1 MASDNFLKL
10 TDIEG
15 ESQDDKHKNEID
27 ITWYQWGAHQPG
39 AGATGSGSG
48 SGKVQ
53 VHDFAFQA
61 KHSKASPKLM
71 LACNDGSHIA
81 SAVFTLRK
89 AGKEQQEFSVYT
101 MSDCIVTKYETTAPI
116 DDGGIPDDKFNISF
130 SKIEHQYKEQK
141 ADGTLGGAVK
151 TGWDTKANKAS

>member
-1 MASDNFLKL
+1 MASDYFLKL

-27 ITWYQWGAHQPG
+27 IVHFHWGAHQPG
-39 AGATGSGSG
+39 AQATGSGSG

-53 VHDFAFQA
+53 VHDFHFTA

-71 LACNDGSHIA
+71 LACNDGSHVA
-81 SAVFTLRK
+81 SAVFTIRK

-101 MSDCIVTKYETTAPI
+101 MTDNIVTSYKTEAAT
-116 DDGGIPDDKFNISF
+116 DGGGIPDDTFTISF

-141 ADGTLGGAVK
+141 ADGTLGGSVK
-151 TGWDTKANKAS
+151 TGWDVKANKAS